1 MEEIIKKAMQV
12 FEIPPHRTN
21 YLFLLPSLFVAE
33 ADGKLSLKEI
43 MSLRFNA
50 ERLGL
55 VGSQDQEN
63 DDLEFFIE
71 NKIEQF
77 SKKIGLANLDLL
89 TQAIQARLAN
99 YSPEKARV
107 IRERIYELCMKV
119 ADASG
124 PLLGDNISEEERQ
137 MLQKIFYKLEN

>member
-1 MEEIIKKAMQV
+1 MEDIIKKAMQV

-21 YLFLLPSLFVAE
+21 YLFLLPPLFVAE

-43 MSLRFNA
+43 MSLRLNA

-55 VGSQDQEN
+55 LGAPDQEN
-63 DDLEFFIE
+63 DDLELFIE
-71 NKIEQF
+71 SKIEQF
-77 SKKIGLANLDLL
+77 SKKIGIANLDLL
-89 TQAIQARLAN
+89 TQAIQARLAS
-99 YSPEKARV
+99 YSLEKAQA

>member
-12 FEIPPHRTN
+12 FNIPSHRTN
-21 YLFLLPSLFVAE
+21 YLFLLPPFFVAE

-43 MSLRFNA
+43 MSLRLNA

-55 VGSQDQEN
+55 IGPQDQESE
-63 DDLEFFIE
+63 DLELFIE

-77 SKKIGLANLDLL
+77 SKKIGIANLDLL
-89 TQAIQARLAN
+89 TRAINARLES
-99 YSPEKARV
+99 YPPEKAQA
-107 IRERIYELCMKV
+107 IRESIYELCMKV

-124 PLLGDNISEEERQ
+124 PLFGDNISDEERQ

>member
-21 YLFLLPSLFVAE
+21 YLFLLPPLFVAE

-43 MSLRFNA
+43 MSLRLNA

-55 VGSQDQEN
+55 LGAPDQEN
-63 DDLEFFIE
+63 DDLELFIE

-89 TQAIQARLAN
+89 TQAIQARLAS
-99 YSPEKARV
+99 YSLEKAQA

>member
-21 YLFLLPSLFVAE
+21 YLFLLPPLFVAE

-43 MSLRFNA
+43 MSLRLNA

-55 VGSQDQEN
+55 LGAPDQEN
-63 DDLEFFIE
+63 DDLELFIE

-77 SKKIGLANLDLL
+77 SKNNRNPS
-89 TQAIQARLAN
+89 T
-99 YSPEKARV
+99 
-107 IRERIYELCMKV
+107 
-119 ADASG
+119 
-124 PLLGDNISEEERQ
+124 
-137 MLQKIFYKLEN
+137 